1 MTISPTSI
9 FEMRLWCALAGHAP
23 DAGLATWN
31 IGYCFSRCERCGRD
45 IVRTGEGR
53 WKVPHGYRIVWRPLP
68 AKTAEPPAQTVE
80 HELPPAI
87 DPEPLPWGEVAD
99 PVHFDVAPE
108 DEPPTEPEPLPAE
121 EVAAEEEP
129 IHFDAAPEIA
139 PPEDEPP
146 APAIEPDPP
155 ATIEAE
161 APLPPAAVQ
170 EEPPLPQAAIEIEA
184 PLPLPE
190 RARDFMDMEPEE
202 EDWDDLAALPAPQ
215 IAAAAAP
222 AIAAPRWLASPD

>member
-1 MTISPTSI
+1 
-9 FEMRLWCALAGHAP
+9 MRLWCALAGHAP

-31 IGYCFSRCERCGRD
+31 LGYCFSRCERCGRD

-68 AKTAEPPAQTVE
+68 AKAAEAHVAQAVE
-80 HELPPAI
+80 AELPPAT

-99 PVHFDVAPE
+99 PIHFDAAPE
-108 DEPPTEPEPLPAE
+108 AEPPTEPEPPPAEEVAAE

-139 PPEDEPP
+139 PPENEPP
-146 APAIEPDPP
+146 APAIEPDRL
-155 ATIEAE
+155 ATVAAE
-161 APLPPAAVQ
+161 LPLPPPAV
-170 EEPPLPQAAIEIEA
+170 EEHAPLPQAVIEIEA
-184 PLPLPE
+184 PLPQPE

-202 EDWDDLAALPAPQ
+202 EDWDDLAALPPPEV
-215 IAAAAAP
+215 AAAAP
-222 AIAAPRWLASPD
+222 ALAAPRWLALPD

>member
-45 IVRTGEGR
+45 IVRTGEAR

-68 AKTAEPPAQTVE
+68 AKAAEPPAAQAVE
-80 HELPPAI
+80 AELPPAI

-99 PVHFDVAPE
+99 PVHFDAASGA
-108 DEPPTEPEPLPAE
+108 EPPLTGPEPLPAE
-121 EVAAEEEP
+121 EVGAEPEP
-129 IHFDAAPEIA
+129 THSDAAPEIA
-139 PPEDEPP
+139 AAEDEPP
-146 APAIEPDPP
+146 AATLAPDPP
-155 ATIEAE
+155 AAVEEE
-161 APLPPAAVQ
+161 APV
-170 EEPPLPQAAIEIEA
+170 PQ
-184 PLPLPE
+184 PE

-202 EDWDDLAALPAPQ
+202 EGWDDLAALPHPQ
-215 IAAAAAP
+215 IAAAAAAAP
-222 AIAAPRWLASPD
+222 AIAAPRWLAVPD